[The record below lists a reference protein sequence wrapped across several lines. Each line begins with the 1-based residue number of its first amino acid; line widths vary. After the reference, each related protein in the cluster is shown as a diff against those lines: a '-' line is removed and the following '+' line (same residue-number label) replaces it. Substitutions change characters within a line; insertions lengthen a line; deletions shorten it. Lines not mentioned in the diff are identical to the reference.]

1 MNGGKLASM
10 FDAGLR
16 AALFGGLMIGAA
28 AALFYWLNGRI
39 AGVSGI
45 FGDLFLDRRN
55 GHSPWRLAFIGGL
68 LLGYLLVRAWRPELG
83 QIHLQTNPAGMAIAG
98 LLVGYGTRMSCGCTS
113 GHGIC
118 GVARISPRSL
128 AATGIFM
135 LAAMITVALVRH
147 SGLLP

>member
-1 MNGGKLASM
+1 M
-10 FDAGLR
+10 FDPGLR
-16 AALFGGLMIGAA
+16 AALLGGLMIGAA

-55 GHSPWRLAFIGGL
+55 GHSAWRLAFIGGL
-68 LLGYLLVRAWRPELG
+68 LLGYLLVRAWRPDLG

>member
-1 MNGGKLASM
+1 MNDGKRASM
-10 FDAGLR
+10 FDPGLR
-16 AALFGGLMIGAA
+16 AALLGGLMIGAA

-68 LLGYLLVRAWRPELG
+68 LLGYLLVRTWRPDLG